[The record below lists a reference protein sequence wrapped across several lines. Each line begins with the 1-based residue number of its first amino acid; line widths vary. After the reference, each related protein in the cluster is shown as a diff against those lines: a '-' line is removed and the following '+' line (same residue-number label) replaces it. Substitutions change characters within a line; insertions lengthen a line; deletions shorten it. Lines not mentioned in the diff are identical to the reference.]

1 MLGQHGTFLPPKSVQ
16 CHRQRRVAVH
26 FVARQRRRPDE
37 ANVPGSRLLLGSE
50 EIHWVISQ
58 NPASTMSEHLLLNSP
73 LLKSTQWSRLVRCRW
88 LQISRILFS
97 RKVHVTKRHPSRGRK
112 SQPAVLSDG
121 EGITKECLVAG
132 RILQEMLGAS
142 LIFYDFHPFTSEQ
155 TSCTKYPDPPDEDL
169 KWPKGKKKSTKKQRV
184 VSFSAADVILVG
196 SEKPTGTTRTNDT
209 LLATASI
216 HAEDRSFSCDPA

>member
-1 MLGQHGTFLPPKSVQ
+1 M
-16 CHRQRRVAVH
+16 
-26 FVARQRRRPDE
+26 
-37 ANVPGSRLLLGSE
+37 PGSRLLLGSE

-169 KWPKGKKKSTKKQRV
+169 K
-184 VSFSAADVILVG
+184 
-196 SEKPTGTTRTNDT
+196 
-209 LLATASI
+209 
-216 HAEDRSFSCDPA
+216 